1 MILIALFF
9 FVIALISA
17 VSVDEF
23 GDFCRGVLFVVS
35 AIIFCLIL
43 NYCSN
48 PEAYHKML
56 DFYWE
61 EIK

>member
-1 MILIALFF
+1 MMLIALFF
-9 FVIALISA
+9 FVTALISA

-43 NYCSN
+43 SYSSK
-48 PEAYHKML
+48 PEAYHKIL
-56 DFYWE
+56 DIYWE
-61 EIK
+61 EMK

>member
-9 FVIALISA
+9 FVTALIS
-17 VSVDEF
+17 VSSVDEIN
-23 GDFCRGVLFVVS
+23 DFCRGILFVVS

-43 NYCSN
+43 SYCSN

-56 DFYWE
+56 DIYWE

>member
-1 MILIALFF
+1 MILIAIFF
-9 FVIALISA
+9 FVTAIISA
-17 VSVDEF
+17 CTVDEF
-23 GDFCRGVLFVVS
+23 SDFCRGILFVVS

-43 NYCSN
+43 SYCSN

-56 DFYWE
+56 DIYWE